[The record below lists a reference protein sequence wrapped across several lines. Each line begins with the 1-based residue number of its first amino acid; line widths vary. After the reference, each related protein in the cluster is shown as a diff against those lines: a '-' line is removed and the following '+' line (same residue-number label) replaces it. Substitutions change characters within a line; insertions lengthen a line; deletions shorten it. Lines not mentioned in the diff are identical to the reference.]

1 MVFKA
6 DLQEQQIY
14 SSTKA
19 EMNQLVAGANFNTLS
34 NINTLI

>member
-1 MVFKA
+1 MIFKA
-6 DLQEQQIY
+6 DLQQLIY

-19 EMNQLVAGANFNTLS
+19 EMNQLVAVANFNTLS